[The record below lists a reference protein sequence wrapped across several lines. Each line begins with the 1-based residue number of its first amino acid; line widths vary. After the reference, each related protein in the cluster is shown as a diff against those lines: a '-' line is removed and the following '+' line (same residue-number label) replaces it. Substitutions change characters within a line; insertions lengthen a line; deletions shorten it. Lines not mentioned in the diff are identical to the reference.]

1 MYSVCLSNL
10 GMGVTL
16 IMLPFSTFKILSGW
30 LYRSITYSEM
40 FLSPNQCLSFCIAQI
55 TDKDPQWFIVW
66 VICMLPE
73 IRCTGKISGSY
84 AWNLVMGRLLP
95 IKNLITSIK
104 EYLANWEREH
114 ISYCFHNMCTKGAF
128 GMNFIVKKKHFT
140 NLSPG
145 SWVYWAKN
153 RY

>member
-10 GMGVTL
+10 EMGVTL

-95 IKNLITSIK
+95 IKNLITTSIK
-104 EYLANWEREH
+104 EYLANRKRTH
-114 ISYCFHNMCTKGAF
+114 ILLFSQYVYQRCLWNELHRQEETFYKPF
-128 GMNFIVKKKHFT
+128 SRK
-140 NLSPG
+140 LSIL
-145 SWVYWAKN
+145 S
-153 RY
+153 